1 MATLSLA
8 PVHEKNRG
16 QKAFMITACSCEIE
30 NLMANK
36 LYIFDI
42 FSLDKEVT
50 TGSLASLAVC
60 SQCRVCV

>member
-16 QKAFMITACSCEIE
+16 QKAFMKTACSCEIE

-36 LYIFDI
+36 LDIFDI

-50 TGSLASLAVC
+50 TGFLASLAVC